1 MPDEPTPTSPD
12 AAAARALLNSSA
24 LARWIAPTVE
34 SRIEKV
40 PRRLIHPRPWL
51 HDDGADDAALRPLR
65 DSVTARGIMEPLLL
79 RSRPSGEFEVVAG
92 SRRLR
97 VATDLDL
104 EHVPAIVRDLDDGA
118 AMMTAIWAVTSRRGL
133 LAREKKELRRALVAA
148 GVDAAEA
155 ASLLDI
161 SDATE
166 TTLSVSTTAGPVH
179 PMLGEILANRPPA
192 PRFVGISVTT
202 AGLHPAARASL
213 TSLLSSID
221 PRQLVRPR

>member
-1 MPDEPTPTSPD
+1 MPDDATPPPPD
-12 AAAARALLNSSA
+12 AAAARALLNSGA
-24 LARWIAPTVE
+24 MARWIAPTVE

-40 PRRLIHPRPWL
+40 PRKSIHPRPWL
-51 HDDGADDAALRPLR
+51 GEDGPEDSALRPLR
-65 DSVTARGIMEPLLL
+65 DSITARGIMEPLLL
-79 RSRPSGEFEVVAG
+79 RSRPDGEFEVVTGA
-92 SRRLR
+92 RRLR
-97 VATDLDL
+97 VATDLGL
-104 EHVPAIVRDLDDGA
+104 AHVPAIVRDLDDAA

-161 SDATE
+161 SEAPE
-166 TTLSVSTTAGPVH
+166 ATLSVSTTAGPVH
-179 PMLGEILANRPPA
+179 PMLAEILANRPPA
-192 PRFVGISVTT
+192 PRFVGIAVTT

-213 TSLLSSID
+213 TALLSAID